1 MAWSS
6 AMCYAVTAAE
16 DTADVAGADPYDD
29 GWQAG
34 DNGGFGFGPWDFDL
48 TYNSPVQQ
56 RMDDGLKTGTETSS
70 THNDIGRA
78 WTLYNPVGGS
88 SGDMA
93 QAGRSI
99 SPLEVGQTIS
109 IEMDTPGPRSE
120 NRFYRGLSIN
130 LNHGGANRCWE
141 GDNCSTLVYDPGS
154 VDWRARAVIFGYGDE
169 SAWGRWHNFPPI
181 GWPPEPSTPEERG
194 HYLDETDNGVRLDFT
209 LTGPETYTWTMDS
222 FDPVYPT
229 VTQSGTLMGT
239 PGTAIDWIEFELYNT
254 ASNQDRATDWYIRS
268 IKVTAPDPAGQPGDF
283 TDDGKVDAADYVV
296 WRKNTS
302 NGPLPNDE
310 GLATQPERYNLW
322 RTNFGSMSM
331 PAGGTAVPEP
341 GSLAGLLAAM
351 ASLLLWRYPL
361 RTRSNAAD
369 VGRAEAF
376 SLSFLLSAK

>member
-1 MAWSS
+1 
-6 AMCYAVTAAE
+6 MCYAVTRAE
-16 DTADVAGADPYDD
+16 DKAHDAGADPYDD

-34 DNGGFGFGPWDFDL
+34 DNGGVGFGPWNFDL

-56 RMDDGLKTGTETSS
+56 RMDDGLRSGTTTSS
-70 THNDIGRA
+70 AFNDIGRA
-78 WTLYNPVGGS
+78 WTLYNPVGGT

-109 IEMDTPGPRSE
+109 IETDTPGPRSE

-141 GDNCSTLVYDPGS
+141 GDNCSTPEYDPGS
-154 VDWRARAVIFGYGDE
+154 IDWRARAVIFGYGEE

-181 GWPPEPSTPEERG
+181 GWPPNPSTPEEPG
-194 HYLDETDNGVRLDFT
+194 HYLDETDSGVRLDFT
-209 LTGPETYTWTMDS
+209 LTGPETFTWTMDS
-222 FDPVYPT
+222 FDPAYPT
-229 VTQSGTLMGT
+229 VTQSGTLLGT

-254 ASNQDRATDWYIRS
+254 ASNPDRATDWYIRS
-268 IKVTAPDPAGQPGDF
+268 IEITEPDPPGQLGDF

-302 NGPLPNDE
+302 NGPLPNDDE
-310 GLATQPERYNLW
+310 LTTQAERYNLW
-322 RTNFGSMSM
+322 RTNFGNMST
-331 PAGGTAVPEP
+331 PGGGNAVPEP

-351 ASLLLWRYPL
+351 ASLLLWRIPFIGL
-361 RTRSNAAD
+361 IHRRS
-369 VGRAEAF
+369 
-376 SLSFLLSAK
+376 